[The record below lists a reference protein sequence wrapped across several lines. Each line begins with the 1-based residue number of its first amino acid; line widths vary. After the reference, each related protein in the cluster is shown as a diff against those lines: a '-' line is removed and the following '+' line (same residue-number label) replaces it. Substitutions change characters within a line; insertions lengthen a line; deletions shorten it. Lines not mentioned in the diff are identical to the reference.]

1 MTTAQAKLKR
11 GIDALAETVP
21 YGHLLACIDFEE
33 LFLSVARRI
42 AELQAEVDN
51 LKECPCETCR
61 HFHANIYTCNICW
74 APLECVYNDY
84 SEWEAMIPRV
94 TDNSTEAE
102 FDAESANSTT
112 KIT

>member
-1 MTTAQAKLKR
+1 MNEA
-11 GIDALAETVP
+11 INAL
-21 YGHLLACIDFEE
+21 IIE
-33 LFLSVARRI
+33 LRAR
-42 AELQAEVDN
+42 N
-51 LKECPCETCR
+51 ECQCKTCR
-61 HFHANIYTCNICW
+61 HFHANTYTCNICW

-112 KIT
+112 RIT